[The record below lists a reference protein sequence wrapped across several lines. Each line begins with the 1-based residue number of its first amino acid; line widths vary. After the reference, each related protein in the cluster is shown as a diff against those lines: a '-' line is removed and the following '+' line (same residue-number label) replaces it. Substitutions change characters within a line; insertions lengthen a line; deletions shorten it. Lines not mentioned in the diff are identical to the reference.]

1 MAFWSRKKEK
11 QKPSWVEEFRWKWD
25 KDKELTKKLNVS
37 FGLNLDI
44 KEVDDFL
51 VEFFCKNSNIGR
63 CYPFT
68 FYW

>member
-1 MAFWSRKKEK
+1 MGMGQE
-11 QKPSWVEEFRWKWD
+11 QGVD
-25 KDKELTKKLNVS
+25 KKKLNVS
-37 FGLNLDI
+37 FGFDLDI

>member
-1 MAFWSRKKEK
+1 MAYWSSKKEK
-11 QKPSWVEEFRWKWD
+11 QEPSWVEEFRWKWD
-25 KDKELTKKLNVS
+25 KDKKLTKKIVVP

-44 KEVDDFL
+44 KEVDEFL